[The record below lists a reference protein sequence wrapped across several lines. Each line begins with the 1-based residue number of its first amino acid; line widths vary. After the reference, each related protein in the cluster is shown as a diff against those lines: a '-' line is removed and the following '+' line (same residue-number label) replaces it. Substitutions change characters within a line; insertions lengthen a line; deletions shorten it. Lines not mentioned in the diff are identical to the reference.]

1 MKIHGSFVG
10 IMDLM
15 GFHRTLDGFNGIQE
29 RILNGFNVVFYR
41 NLNGF
46 NGILWGLMELRSL
59 LGYSR

>member
-1 MKIHGSFVG
+1 
-10 IMDLM
+10 MDLM